1 MGSIVRLSRV
11 VTTQPKCT
19 ATQNWFWW
27 PPWPWP
33 SLLLLSFHR
42 VLTQPSAQTILSVDL
57 LPKELLVPPQLLLLP
72 MLLLRLQFVPS
83 KPRVLELLEPLVSLD
98 LLELWELLEILV
110 PLVCVDLP
118 GVLHFKK

>member
-42 VLTQPSAQTILSVDL
+42 VSTQPSAQTILSVGP
-57 LPKELLVPPQLLLLP
+57 LPKELLLLP
-72 MLLLRLQFVPS
+72 KLLLRLQFVPY
-83 KPRVLELLEPLVSLD
+83 KPRDLELSEPQASLELLE
-98 LLELWELLEILV
+98 LWGLLEILV

-118 GVLHFKK
+118 GVLHFNK